1 MTKHSYTLNIPGENE
16 GEAERK
22 AKALST
28 LATKLD
34 EKTLTKLAH
43 VVANEPTKV
52 ILAKKFL
59 GI

>member
-1 MTKHSYTLNIPGENE
+1 MTKYSYTLNIQGENE
-16 GEAERK
+16 PEAERK
-22 AKALST
+22 AKALAM

-34 EKTLTKLAH
+34 EKTLTRLAH

-52 ILAKKFL
+52 ALAKKFL